1 MAQSVHCIMIMHAYI
16 LASKAS
22 VVFVILCG
30 LKEPQT
36 GPDWCRQVD
45 PTLTERWA
53 KGFVA
58 VLYKPLHGSPHA

>member
-1 MAQSVHCIMIMHAYI
+1 MHAYN
-16 LASKAS
+16 LASKTS
-22 VVFVILCG
+22 VIFVILCG

-45 PTLTERWA
+45 LTLIERCA

-58 VLYKPLHGSPHA
+58 MLYKPLYGSPHA